1 MRLRTLIPV
10 LMLGGLATAGAPNFA
25 AAQSWSTRSLS
36 RRSLGED
43 LLEVNVAFASGAFR
57 LRGGSPTSLYQAE
70 LRWDADHF
78 EPIASFD
85 AASGTLSLGLEREDD
100 RDGWE
105 MSDESGQ
112 YLDVEVSP
120 LVPLILDAKFGVAAG
135 EIDLGGLSL
144 FRAKIASGAS
154 ETLVTFSEPNRIR
167 CERLEIAVGAAEL
180 IVTDLG
186 NARCESIEI
195 AGGAG
200 NMTVDLTGE
209 WDAGLDTRVK
219 LIVGVASLT
228 LRIPENLGVAL
239 ELTRLFASF
248 ESSGFAKRGDRYFSN
263 SYDSAETKVA
273 LEIIAALGDVD
284 VVWLEPDR

>member
-1 MRLRTLIPV
+1 
-10 LMLGGLATAGAPNFA
+10 MLGGLAAAGAPNFA

-43 LLEVNVAFASGAFR
+43 LLEVNVKFASGAFR
-57 LRGGSPTSLYQAE
+57 LRGGSPTSLYRAE
-70 LRWDADHF
+70 LRYDADHF

-85 AASGTLSLGLEREDD
+85 AASGTLSLGLEREGD

-112 YLDVEVSP
+112 YLDVELSP
-120 LVPLILDAKFGVAAG
+120 LVPLNLHVEFGVAIG

-144 FRAKIASGAS
+144 SRAEIASGAS
-154 ETLVTFSEPNRIR
+154 ETLVAFSEPNRIR

-180 IVTDLG
+180 IVRDLG
-186 NARCESIEI
+186 NARCANIEI

-200 NMTVDLTGE
+200 RMTVDLTGE
-209 WDAGLDTRVK
+209 WDAGLDTRAEFA
-219 LIVGVASLT
+219 VGVARLT
-228 LRIPENLGVAL
+228 LRIPEDLGVAV
-239 ELTRLFASF
+239 ELTRLFAGF
-248 ESSGFAKRGDRYFSN
+248 ESSGFTKRGDRYLSSN
-263 SYDSAETKVA
+263 YDAAEAKVA
-273 LEIIAALGDVD
+273 VEITAALGDVD